1 MSCFTESQHIFIV
14 NHRNDVAL
22 AESRLELTS
31 RVDDTIRVALPLT
44 PSLQATQPLTNDA
57 SAGLLH
63 HHIGQRDVRLSDQ
76 SGTQVQVKL
85 LMVPP
90 CLSKAMFAGRVLRLE
105 GELLVPKRMAL
116 RASSRRLRA

>member
-1 MSCFTESQHIFIV
+1 
-14 NHRNDVAL
+14 
-22 AESRLELTS
+22 
-31 RVDDTIRVALPLT
+31 
-44 PSLQATQPLTNDA
+44 
-57 SAGLLH
+57 
-63 HHIGQRDVRLSDQ
+63 
-76 SGTQVQVKL
+76 VKL